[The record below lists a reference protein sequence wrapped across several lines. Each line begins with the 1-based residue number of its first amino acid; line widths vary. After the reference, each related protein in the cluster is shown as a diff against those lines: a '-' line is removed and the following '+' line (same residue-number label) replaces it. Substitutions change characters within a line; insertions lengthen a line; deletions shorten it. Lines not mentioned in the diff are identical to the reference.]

1 MSLISFKND
10 WLRGG
15 LLALVYFAA
24 AQIGLKLALSHH
36 TVTLFWPPS
45 GIALAALLILGW
57 RVFPAIIIGEFFA
70 ILGND
75 MSVSGAF
82 GIACGNAVEG
92 LLGYYWLHR
101 FGFDV
106 RMRNLRDV
114 GMLFVF
120 GVVLSPP
127 LAAVNGA
134 LWVWLA
140 TGGSWIDGL
149 QTVQYWWMGD
159 ALGIALFT
167 PLILSWLRGDTV
179 RWTRERVRRGV
190 FMAFVLLVA
199 CAIFFFD
206 LPNHLLQFGL
216 LFPLLIWISLN
227 FDLRCVSSALLL
239 IFFSSMLGMLDFD
252 DLSAANMDVLLNFVW
267 LYNLLFALTALS
279 VTVLNA
285 QRSRSERALHVSE
298 DNLKRAQ
305 EIGGVGSWHLDL
317 TTNQLQWTE
326 ETYRI
331 FGIAQGAPL
340 DYRIFLQH
348 VHPDDRALVDSEWRQ
363 ALQGKPYDIEH
374 RILVGDKV
382 KWIHEKADMDFD
394 ADSRQAVSAIGTVRD
409 ITRHK
414 QEEAALRL
422 AARVF
427 ESSGEAI
434 LITDDKAS
442 IVAVNHAFIEMTG
455 YRREEVMGKNPKILA
470 SGRHDTA
477 FYRAMWDDLN
487 HFGYW
492 QGDIWD
498 KHKGGRIYPKWMS
511 ITAVRDELGNLV
523 NYVSIARDI
532 TEKKDAEK
540 NIHLLAYYDVL
551 TGLPNRTLLRDR
563 LGQLLAAAH
572 RDKQQ
577 FAILFLDLD
586 RFKYINDSMGHSVGD
601 RLLQS
606 VAQRIQENV
615 RECDTVAR
623 LGGDEFI
630 VLLRDAGESAA
641 AIVAKK
647 LLTALSNPFDL
658 DGQVISTHASIG
670 ISIYPDHAQD
680 TDTLIKSADM
690 AMYHAKEEG
699 RGNFQFFTP
708 DMNFRVDLLFSM
720 EKDLRLALER
730 GEFFLQYQAQAD
742 LTTGALCG
750 VEALI
755 RWNHPVKGLIPPD
768 DFIQV
773 AEETGQIVAIGEWVL
788 RTACAQQVA
797 WRKQGLGDFPIA
809 VNLSMR
815 QLRQP
820 TLGDLVRSV
829 LKECAL
835 EPQYLELEIT
845 EGIMMGDNKSALQF
859 LAEMHELG
867 VRLSIDDFGTGFS
880 SLNYLKK
887 LPVDKLKIDQTF
899 VSDIETD
906 ESNAAIIRSIISLGH
921 RLNLRVIAEG
931 VETQEQLDFL
941 RIRGCD
947 EIQGYFYSRPLSAEA
962 FLEFANNS
970 PKLL

>member
-1 MSLISFKND
+1 MSLISLKND
-10 WLRGG
+10 WLRGI

-45 GIALAALLILGW
+45 GIALAALLIFGW
-57 RVFPAIIIGEFFA
+57 RVFPAIIVGEFFA
-70 ILGND
+70 ILYSGLAVSTALGI
-75 MSVSGAF
+75 SV
-82 GIACGNAVEG
+82 GNALEG
-92 LLGYYWLHR
+92 LLGWYWLR
-101 FGFDV
+101 RLGFDE
-106 RMRNLRDV
+106 RMRSLRDV

-120 GVVLSPP
+120 GVLLSP
-127 LAAVNGA
+127 LVAAVNGA
-134 LWVWLA
+134 FWIWLA
-140 TGGSWIDGL
+140 DGGAWSDAVR
-149 QTVQYWWMGD
+149 TARYWWMGD
-159 ALGIALFT
+159 ALGIALFA
-167 PLILSWLRGDTV
+167 PLILSWLRGDTLK
-179 RWTRERVRRGV
+179 WTQERVRRGV
-190 FMAFVLLVA
+190 FVLIVLLVS
-199 CAIFFFD
+199 CTIFFLD

-216 LFPLLIWISLN
+216 LFPLLVWISLN
-227 FDLRCVSSALLL
+227 FNLRCVSSALLL
-239 IFFSSMLGMLDFD
+239 IFFSSMAGMLAFD
-252 DLSAANMDVLLNFVW
+252 NLSAANIEMLLDFVW

-285 QRSRSERALHVSE
+285 QRSRSDQALHLSE

-305 EIGGVGSWHLDL
+305 EIGGVGSWSLDL
-317 TTNQLQWTE
+317 SSNQLQWTD

-331 FGIAQGAPL
+331 FGIPPGTPL
-340 DYRIFLQH
+340 AYREFLQH
-348 VHPDDRALVDSEWRQ
+348 VHPEDRDRVDQMWQRALGG
-363 ALQGKPYDIEH
+363 APYDIEH
-374 RILVGDKV
+374 RILVGDEI
-382 KWIHEKADMDFD
+382 KWIHEKAFMDFD
-394 ADSRQAVSAIGTVRD
+394 ANGGKVISAIGTVRD

-414 QEEAALRL
+414 QEEAALHL

-442 IVAVNHAFIEMTG
+442 VVAVNHAFIEMTG
-455 YRREEVMGKNPKILA
+455 YRREEVMGKNPSILA

-477 FYRAMWDDLN
+477 FYRTMWDDLN
-487 HFGYW
+487 RFGYW

-498 KHKGGRIYPKWMS
+498 KHKSGRVYPKWMS
-511 ITAVRDELGNLV
+511 ITAVRDEHGTLV

-563 LGQLLAAAH
+563 MGQMIATAH

-577 FAILFLDLD
+577 FAMLFLDLD

-615 RECDTVAR
+615 RASDTVAR

-630 VLLRDAGESAA
+630 VLLHDAGASAA
-641 AIVAKK
+641 AVVAKK
-647 LLTALSNPFDL
+647 LLDVLSNPFDL
-658 DGQVISTHASIG
+658 DGQFISTHASIG

-680 TDTLIKSADM
+680 SDTLIKSADM

-708 DMNFRVDLLFSM
+708 DMNFRVDMLFSM

-730 GEFFLQYQAQAD
+730 DEFFLQYQPQVD

-750 VEALI
+750 AEALI
-755 RWNHPVKGLIPPD
+755 RWNHPLKGLVPPG
-768 DFIQV
+768 DFILV
-773 AEETGQIVAIGEWVL
+773 AEETGQIVPIGEWVL
-788 RTACAQQVA
+788 RTACAQRVA
-797 WRKQGLGDFPIA
+797 WREAGLGDFAIA

-820 TLGDLVRSV
+820 TLGEMVKSV
-829 LKECAL
+829 LKETGL
-835 EPQYLELEIT
+835 EPKYLELEIT
-845 EGIMMGDNKSALQF
+845 EGIMMGDNKIALRF
-859 LAEMHELG
+859 LDEMHELG
-867 VRLSIDDFGTGFS
+867 VHLSIDDFGTGYS

-887 LPVDKLKIDQTF
+887 LPVDKLKIDQSF

-906 ESNAAIIRSIISLGH
+906 ESDAAIIRSIISLGH

-931 VETQEQLDFL
+931 VEKQEQLDFL
-941 RIRGCD
+941 HIRGCD
-947 EIQGYFYSRPLSAEA
+947 EIQGYFYSRPLSTDA
-962 FLEFANNS
+962 FFEFAKH
-970 PKLL
+970 PPRIV